1 MDSTV
6 DTSYR
11 LVEALFGPD
20 SGIPWW
26 AWLAPIAIVLA
37 RLMYPVMFPE
47 AAAAEA
53 DTDRRLAEFRRERDD
68 QGKDKSKD
76 KGKEKDKGKKGKKA
90 KK

>member
-1 MDSTV
+1 MDNAV
-6 DTSYR
+6 DTAYR
-11 LVEALFGPD
+11 VVETLFGPD

-26 AWLAPIAIVLA
+26 AWLAPILIVFS

-53 DTDRRLAEFRRERDD
+53 ETDRRLAEFRRERDD
-68 QGKDKSKD
+68 KGKD
-76 KGKEKDKGKKGKKA
+76 KGKDKDKDKGKKGKKG